1 MNLYL
6 QTEINRVYELI
17 DTNENNKQQIN
28 NYILMKPA

>member
-6 QTEINRVYELI
+6 QTEINQACEFI
-17 DTNENNKQQIN
+17 ETNENNKQQIN